1 MKQVIGAR
9 GKRHRNI
16 RFACAELVFSAF
28 FNKAPEAA
36 FCVHASAATRRDKF
50 STDGSAMINL
60 HTSTSI
66 PSFVG
71 VGSQGQPFSGTA
83 EITKQRDLQES
94 AAS

>member
-1 MKQVIGAR
+1 
-9 GKRHRNI
+9 
-16 RFACAELVFSAF
+16 
-28 FNKAPEAA
+28 
-36 FCVHASAATRRDKF
+36 
-50 STDGSAMINL
+50 MINL